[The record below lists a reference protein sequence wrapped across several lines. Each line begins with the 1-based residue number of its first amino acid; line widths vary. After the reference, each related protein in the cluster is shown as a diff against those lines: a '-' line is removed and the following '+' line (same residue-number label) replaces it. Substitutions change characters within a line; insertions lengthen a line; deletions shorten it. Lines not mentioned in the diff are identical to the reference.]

1 MPTHCHI
8 IPFPQPDDRRR
19 RRMSPAIFDPLDRR
33 SAESSTP
40 KSLSP
45 HAAFAVLD
53 KLHRG
58 VIVTDAWAAP
68 LFMNAAASTM
78 LLRGDAIV
86 IATGRI
92 TLRSRTA
99 QAALEGY
106 FSHAATRD
114 FVLTETLALRL
125 DRASGL
131 PAYRLLL
138 MRLQDES
145 ASSSKSTPLFAIFVY
160 EPHAGR
166 FIPTRVLT
174 ELYGLS
180 PAEARLTAELFEGY
194 ALEEAGHRLGI
205 ALSTARTHLKHVFA
219 KCEVQSQA
227 ELLQLLALGPRT
239 C

>member
-1 MPTHCHI
+1 
-8 IPFPQPDDRRR
+8 
-19 RRMSPAIFDPLDRR
+19 MSPAILDPLDRR

-58 VIVTDAWAAP
+58 VIVTDAWATP
-68 LFMNAAASTM
+68 LFINAAATTM
-78 LLRGDAIV
+78 LLRGDAIF
-86 IATGRI
+86 IATGRL
-92 TLRSRTA
+92 TLRSRIA
-99 QAALEGY
+99 QVALEGY
-106 FSHAATRD
+106 FSQSATRD
-114 FVLTETLALRL
+114 VVLAETLVLRL

-138 MRLQDES
+138 MRLQDEP
-145 ASSSKSTPLFAIFVY
+145 ASSSTSEPLFTIFVY

-166 FIPTRVLT
+166 FIPIHVLT

-180 PAEARLTAELFEGY
+180 PAEARLTAELFQGHT
-194 ALEEAGHRLGI
+194 LEEAGHRLGI